1 MRQKTRTIAAIVAD
15 DDGIVT
21 STDLTAATPL
31 TLLAT
36 SFDPPRRILFTA
48 SAAITG
54 TLALVGTDRWGN
66 PISETVSLPDTT
78 PVPTQHV
85 YATLTSITPSDTDA
99 DTIEVGWDT
108 EVISAPVMLDHFRNP
123 FNVSVAGEILVGAAN
138 WTIQHTFDDLQ
149 LPDRARDVP
158 SPAEGSGLWFDHAS
172 LAGETTNGDGNYA
185 FPVEAVRLVV
195 TAGTVKMTVTQAGPR
210 G

>member
-1 MRQKTRTIAAIVAD
+1 MRQKTRTIAAIAAD
-15 DDGIVT
+15 SNGIVA
-21 STDLTAATPL
+21 STALTGGTPL

-36 SFDPPRRILFTA
+36 TFNPPRRILFTA
-48 SAAITG
+48 SAALTG
-54 TLALVGTDRWGN
+54 TLTLVGTDRWGN
-66 PISETVSLPDTT
+66 PISEAVSVPGAT
-78 PVPTQHV
+78 PVPTQYV
-85 YATLTSITPSDTDA
+85 YATLTSITPSDNDA
-99 DTIEVGWDT
+99 DTLEVGWDT
-108 EVISAPVMLDHFRNP
+108 EVISAPVVLDHFRNP
-123 FNVSVAGEILVGAAN
+123 FNVSVAGEVIVGAAN

-158 SPAEGSGLWFDHAS
+158 SPAEGSGEWFPHAS
-172 LAGETTNGDGNYA
+172 LAGETTSGDGNYA

>member
-1 MRQKTRTIAAIVAD
+1 MRQKTRTISALTAD
-15 DDGIVT
+15 GNGIVT
-21 STDLTAATPL
+21 STALTAATSL
-31 TLLAT
+31 TLLVT
-36 SFDPPRRILFTA
+36 SFDPPRRLLFTA

-54 TLALVGTDRWGN
+54 TLTVVGADRWGH
-66 PISETVSLPDTT
+66 PITETVSLPGTT
-78 PVPTQHV
+78 PVATQYI

-99 DTIEVGWDT
+99 DTVEVGWDT

-123 FNVSVAGEILVGAAN
+123 FNVSVAGEITAGLGN

-149 LPDRARDVP
+149 NPLRRSDEAVI
-158 SPAEGSGLWFDHAS
+158 AEGYGEWFPHAS
-172 LAGETTNGDGNYA
+172 LAGETANGDGNYA

-195 TAGTVKMTVTQAGPR
+195 TSGTVKMTVIQAGPR